1 MQRKRSCSTATMSRR
16 AIARMAHEVVERNAD
31 RDSPLAIVGIH
42 RRGVHLAER
51 LHAQISELVSEP
63 VALGSLDISF
73 HRTTTSGAPQAPV
86 VRATAID
93 FALDGATVV
102 VVDDVL
108 FTGRTVAR
116 RSTLSSNTDAR
127 RGFSSPRSSIVVTAS
142 FRFARLHRQEPADVT
157 CRAGHVR
164 IAELDGSDQV
174 TSAPRP
180 TGRCRREEPR
190 FDRRS
195 RRPGIERIVRW
206 RRSSARS
213 PTGRSRSCR
222 RFAGAS

>member
-1 MQRKRSCSTATMSRR
+1 VEQLHAAEKVVLDRDDVAR

-51 LHAQISELVSEP
+51 LHTQISALVGET

-73 HRTTTSGAPQAPV
+73 PRDDLGRRPQAPV
-86 VRATAID
+86 VHATAID

-108 FTGRTVAR
+108 FTGRTVRAAIDALFEYGR
-116 RSTLSSNTDAR
+116 PSRVQLATLVD
-127 RGFSSPRSSIVVTAS
+127 RG
-142 FRFARLHRQEPADVT
+142 HRELPIRPDYVGKNLPTSLAERVN
-157 CRAGHVR
+157 VR

-174 TSAPRP
+174 TISAESN
-180 TGRCRREEPR
+180 G
-190 FDRRS
+190 
-195 RRPGIERIVRW
+195 G
-206 RRSSARS
+206 AR
-213 PTGRSRSCR
+213 
-222 RFAGAS
+222 A